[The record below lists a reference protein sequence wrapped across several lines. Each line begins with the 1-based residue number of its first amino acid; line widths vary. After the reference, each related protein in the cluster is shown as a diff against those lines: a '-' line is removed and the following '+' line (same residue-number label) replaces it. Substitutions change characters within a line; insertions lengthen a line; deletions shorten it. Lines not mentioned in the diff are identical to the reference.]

1 MTAPPIDW
9 HDLCTNASDPD
20 DPDPDSHLRD
30 LKYQGA
36 NTVDL
41 YRMTTIQPPQEYL

>member
-9 HDLCTNASDPD
+9 HDVDTPD
-20 DPDPDSHLRD
+20 DPDPDTHLRD

-41 YRMTTIQPPQEYL
+41 YRMTTIEPSPEYL

>member
-9 HDLCTNASDPD
+9 HDICTNTDPD
-20 DPDPDSHLRD
+20 DPDPDAHLRD

-41 YRMTTIQPPQEYL
+41 YRMTTIEPSPEYL